1 VNSASLVFD
10 LIAGNAGL
18 EVKCN
23 TRNLIDQER
32 DHRKKT
38 LGLVIGKED

>member
-1 VNSASLVFD
+1 MNSAFLVFD
-10 LIAGNAGL
+10 LVTGNAGP
-18 EVKCN
+18 EVKGD